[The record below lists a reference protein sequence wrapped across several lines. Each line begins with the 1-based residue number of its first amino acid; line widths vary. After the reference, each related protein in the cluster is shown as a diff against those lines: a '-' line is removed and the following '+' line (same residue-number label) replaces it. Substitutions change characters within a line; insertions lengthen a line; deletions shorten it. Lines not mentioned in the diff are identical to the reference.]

1 MPGPIHAFDYL
12 NSPAKL
18 PDGGVCVLFGSQ
30 RFLATS
36 VLQKMLSGGGA
47 GGELQSARLNPDT
60 MRWSDLMDELGTKSL
75 FGGDGPKLV
84 ILDDADDFV
93 SKNRDKLE
101 DLFKKKN
108 LGGLLVLIVET
119 WLATTRLY
127 KMVDHDGIHVHCDL
141 PVVHRGKSKNPDDAQ
156 IAKWLIERAKQTY
169 RFKLDSDGA
178 NLLRE
183 LCNNDLG
190 RMDQELAKISLFLQP
205 GEAASQDRVR
215 TVVGGWRNETM
226 WTAIDAAVDG
236 DATTSLKMLDKLFRN
251 EEHPLALFGQFSWSL
266 RRYVLAGRVLDA
278 AEKTGRRISKREAFE
293 QAGFRNWQGELERA
307 EQSFERLGRKRIAGL
322 ANLILRSDMQLKR
335 SHSHESRG
343 RLVIEKLV
351 LALAQTARPAAKK

>member
-12 NSPAKL
+12 NSPTKL
-18 PDGGVCVLFGSQ
+18 PESGVCVLFGGQ
-30 RFLATS
+30 RFLTTA
-36 VLQKMLSGGGA
+36 VLQRMMSGDGA
-47 GGELQSARLNPDT
+47 GELQVARLNPDT

-84 ILDDADDFV
+84 ILDDADDYV

-101 DLFKKKN
+101 TLFEKKN
-108 LGGLLVLIVET
+108 LGGLLVLIVEA

-127 KMVDHDGIHVHCDL
+127 KTVDQHGMHVHCDL
-141 PVVHRGKSKNPDDAQ
+141 PVIQRGKSKNPDDAR
-156 IAKWLIERAKQTY
+156 IAKWFIERAKKIFG
-169 RFKLDSDGA
+169 FKLESDGA

-190 RMDQELAKISLFLQP
+190 RMDQELAKLALFLQP
-205 GEAASQDRVR
+205 GESASQDRVR

-251 EEHPLALFGQFSWSL
+251 EEHPLALFGQISWSL
-266 RRYVLAGRVLDA
+266 RRYVLANRALA
-278 AEKTGRRISKREAFE
+278 AADKSDVAFRGGKYSNRLAFE
-293 QAGFRNWQGELERA
+293 AGRGNWNGQNSDSIDWEESDLE
-307 EQSFERLGRKRIAGL
+307 
-322 ANLILRSDMQLKR
+322 
-335 SHSHESRG
+335 
-343 RLVIEKLV
+343 V
-351 LALAQTARPAAKK
+351 LPI